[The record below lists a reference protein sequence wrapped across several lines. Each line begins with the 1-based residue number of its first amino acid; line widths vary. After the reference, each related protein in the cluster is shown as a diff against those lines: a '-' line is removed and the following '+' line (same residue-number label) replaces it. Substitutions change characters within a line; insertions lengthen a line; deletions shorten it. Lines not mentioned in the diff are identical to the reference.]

1 MTMDIKCGIGFDAHR
16 FDETRKLFLGGIEIP
31 HNKGLLGH
39 SDADVLIHA
48 IIDSLAGPAF
58 GKDIGMLFPDN
69 DDKYKDIDSKI
80 LLQRVAEM
88 IYYDDWRISHIDAE
102 IIAQEPK
109 LMLYIPEMQR
119 VLAEIMGIK
128 TTSITIKATTTE
140 KMGFT
145 GRGEGIA
152 ALASSILIKGA

>member
-1 MTMDIKCGIGFDAHR
+1 MDIKCGIGFDAHK
-16 FDETRKLFLGGIEIP
+16 FDETRKLFLGGIEIA
-31 HNKGLLGH
+31 HSKGLLGH

-48 IIDSLAGPAF
+48 IIDSLAGPIF

-69 DDKYKDIDSKI
+69 IADYKDIDSKI
-80 LLQRVAEM
+80 LLRSVAEM

-109 LMLYIPEMQR
+109 LAPYIPEMQR
-119 VLAEIMGIK
+119 VLAEVMGIK
-128 TTSITIKATTTE
+128 TSSITIKATTTE

-152 ALASSILIKGA
+152 ALVSSILIKGV

>member
-1 MTMDIKCGIGFDAHR
+1 MDIKCGIGFDAHK
-16 FDETRKLFLGGIEIP
+16 FDETRKLFLGGVEIP
-31 HNKGLLGH
+31 YTKGLAGH

-48 IIDSLAGPAF
+48 VIDSLVGPIF
-58 GKDIGMLFPDN
+58 GKDIGMIFPDN
-69 DDKYKDIDSKI
+69 DDEYKDIDSKV
-80 LLQRVAEM
+80 LLHRVSEM
-88 IYYDDWRISHIDAE
+88 IYYEDWRISHIDSE

-109 LMLYIPEMQR
+109 LMPYISEMQR
-119 VLAEIMGIK
+119 VLAEVMNIK

>member
-1 MTMDIKCGIGFDAHR
+1 MEIKCGIGFDAHK
-16 FDETRKLFLGGIEIP
+16 FDESRKLILGGIEIP

-48 IIDSLAGPAF
+48 IIDSLSGPIF
-58 GKDIGMLFPDN
+58 GKDIGSLFPDT
-69 DDKYKDIDSKI
+69 DDDYKDIDSKI
-80 LLQRVAEM
+80 LLQKVADM
-88 IYYDDWRISHIDAE
+88 IYYEDWRISHIDTE

-109 LMLYIPEMQR
+109 LAPYIPEMQR
-119 VLAEIMGIK
+119 VIAEVIGIK
-128 TTSITIKATTTE
+128 TSCITIKATTTE

>member
-1 MTMDIKCGIGFDAHR
+1 MRVGLGYDVHKLVEG
-16 FDETRKLFLGGIEIP
+16 RKLIIGGIDIQHE
-31 HNKGLLGH
+31 KGLLGH

-48 IIDSLAGPAF
+48 VIDSLAGPAF

-69 DDKYKDIDSKI
+69 DDEYKDIDSKI

-102 IIAQEPK
+102 VIAQEPK
-109 LMLYIPEMQR
+109 LMPYIPEMQR

-152 ALASSILIKGA
+152 AIASSILIKGA

>member
-1 MTMDIKCGIGFDAHR
+1 MDIKCGIGFDSHR
-16 FDETRKLFLGGIEIP
+16 FDSSRKLIIGGIEIP
-31 HNKGLLGH
+31 HDKGLLGH

-48 IIDSLAGPAF
+48 IIDSIAGPAF
-58 GKDIGMLFPDN
+58 GKDIGMIFPDTEEE
-69 DDKYKDIDSKI
+69 YKDIDSKI
-80 LLQRVAEM
+80 LLARVSEM

-109 LMLYIPEMQR
+109 LAPYIPEMQR

-152 ALASSILIKGA
+152 ALATSLIIKGA

>member
-1 MTMDIKCGIGFDAHR
+1 MDIKCGIGFDSHR
-16 FDETRKLFLGGIEIP
+16 FDESRKLIIGGIEIP
-31 HNKGLLGH
+31 HDKGLLGH

-58 GKDIGMLFPDN
+58 GKDIGMLFPDTE
-69 DDKYKDIDSKI
+69 DEYKDIDSKI
-80 LLQRVAEM
+80 LLAKVSEM
-88 IYYDDWRISHIDAE
+88 IYYDDWRISHIDSE

-109 LMLYIPEMQR
+109 LAKYIPEMQR

-128 TTSITIKATTTE
+128 TTSITIKVTTTE

-145 GRGEGIA
+145 GRKEGIA
-152 ALASSILIKGA
+152 ALASSIIIKGA

>member
-1 MTMDIKCGIGFDAHR
+1 MDIKCGIGFDSHR
-16 FDETRKLFLGGIEIP
+16 FDSSRKLIIGGIEIP
-31 HNKGLLGH
+31 HDKGLLGH

-48 IIDSLAGPAF
+48 IIDSIAGPAF
-58 GKDIGMLFPDN
+58 GKDIGMIFPDTEEE
-69 DDKYKDIDSKI
+69 YKDIDSKI
-80 LLQRVAEM
+80 LLARVSEM

-109 LMLYIPEMQR
+109 LAPHIPEMQR

-152 ALASSILIKGA
+152 ALATSLIIKGA

>member
-1 MTMDIKCGIGFDAHR
+1 MTMDIKCGIGFDAHQ

-109 LMLYIPEMQR
+109 LMPYIPEMQR
-119 VLAEIMGIK
+119 VLAEIMGI
-128 TTSITIKATTTE
+128 
-140 KMGFT
+140 
-145 GRGEGIA
+145 
-152 ALASSILIKGA
+152 

>member
-1 MTMDIKCGIGFDAHR
+1 MDIKCGIGFDSHR
-16 FDETRKLFLGGIEIP
+16 FDSSRKLIIGGIEIP
-31 HNKGLLGH
+31 HDKGLLGH

-48 IIDSLAGPAF
+48 IIDSIAGPAF
-58 GKDIGMLFPDN
+58 GKDIGMIFPDTEEE
-69 DDKYKDIDSKI
+69 YKDIDSKI
-80 LLQRVAEM
+80 LLSRVSEM

-109 LMLYIPEMQR
+109 LAPYIPEMQR

-152 ALASSILIKGA
+152 ALATSLIIKGA

>member
-1 MTMDIKCGIGFDAHR
+1 MDIKCGIGFDAHK

-31 HNKGLLGH
+31 HSKGLLGH

-48 IIDSLAGPAF
+48 VIDSLAGPVF
-58 GKDIGMLFPDN
+58 GKDIGMLFPDS
-69 DDKYKDIDSKI
+69 DDEYKDIDSKI
-80 LLQRVAEM
+80 LLQRVSEM

-109 LMLYIPEMQR
+109 LMPYIPEMQR

-152 ALASSILIKGA
+152 AIASSILIKGA

>member
-1 MTMDIKCGIGFDAHR
+1 MDIKCGIGFDSHR
-16 FDETRKLFLGGIEIP
+16 FDSSRKLIIGGIEIQ
-31 HNKGLLGH
+31 HDKGLLGH

-48 IIDSLAGPAF
+48 IIDSIAGPAF
-58 GKDIGMLFPDN
+58 GKDIGMIFPDTEEE
-69 DDKYKDIDSKI
+69 YKDIDSKI
-80 LLQRVAEM
+80 LLARVSEM

-109 LMLYIPEMQR
+109 LAPYIPEMQR

-152 ALASSILIKGA
+152 ALATSLIIKGA

>member
-1 MTMDIKCGIGFDAHR
+1 MDIKCGIGFDAHC
-16 FDETRKLFLGGIEIP
+16 FDESRRLFLGGVEIA
-31 HNKGLLGH
+31 HDKGLAGH

-48 IIDSLAGPAF
+48 IIDSLTGPAF
-58 GKDIGMLFPDN
+58 GKDIGMLFPDT
-69 DDKYKDIDSKI
+69 DDAYKDIDSKI
-80 LLQRVAEM
+80 LLRGVAEM
-88 IYYDDWRISHIDAE
+88 IYYDDWRISHIDSE

-109 LMLYIPEMQR
+109 LAPYIPEMQR
-119 VLAEIMGIK
+119 TLAEIMGIK

>member
-1 MTMDIKCGIGFDAHR
+1 MDIKCGIGFDSHR
-16 FDETRKLFLGGIEIP
+16 FDSSRKLIIGGIEIP
-31 HNKGLLGH
+31 HDRGLLGH

-48 IIDSLAGPAF
+48 IIDSIAGPAF
-58 GKDIGMLFPDN
+58 GKDIGMIFPDTEEE
-69 DDKYKDIDSKI
+69 YKDIDSKI
-80 LLQRVAEM
+80 LLARVSEM

-109 LMLYIPEMQR
+109 LAPYIPEMQR

-152 ALASSILIKGA
+152 ALATSLIIKGA

>member
-1 MTMDIKCGIGFDAHR
+1 MRVGLGYDVHKLVEG
-16 FDETRKLFLGGIEIP
+16 RKLIIGGIDVP
-31 HNKGLLGH
+31 HEKGLLGH

-48 IIDSLAGPAF
+48 VIDSLAGPAF

-69 DDKYKDIDSKI
+69 DDEYKDIDSKI

-102 IIAQEPK
+102 VIAQEPK
-109 LMLYIPEMQR
+109 LMPYIPEMQR

-152 ALASSILIKGA
+152 AIASSILIKGA

>member
-1 MTMDIKCGIGFDAHR
+1 MDIKCGIGFDSHR
-16 FDETRKLFLGGIEIP
+16 FDESRKLIIGGIEIP
-31 HNKGLLGH
+31 HDKGLLGH

-48 IIDSLAGPAF
+48 IIDSLSGPAF
-58 GKDIGMLFPDN
+58 GKDIGMLFPDTE
-69 DDKYKDIDSKI
+69 DEYKDIDSKI
-80 LLQRVAEM
+80 LLAKVSEM
-88 IYYDDWRISHIDAE
+88 IYYDDWRISHIDSE

-109 LMLYIPEMQR
+109 LAKYIPEMQR

-145 GRGEGIA
+145 GRKEGIA
-152 ALASSILIKGA
+152 ALASSIIIKGA

>member
-1 MTMDIKCGIGFDAHR
+1 MDIKCGIGFDSHR
-16 FDETRKLFLGGIEIP
+16 FDSSRKLILGGIEVP
-31 HNKGLLGH
+31 HDKGLLGH
-39 SDADVLIHA
+39 SDADVLTHA

-58 GKDIGMLFPDN
+58 GKDIGMLFPDSE
-69 DDKYKDIDSKI
+69 DEYKDIDSKI
-80 LLQRVAEM
+80 LLAKVSEM

-102 IIAQEPK
+102 VIAQEPK
-109 LMLYIPEMQR
+109 LAPYIPEMQR

-152 ALASSILIKGA
+152 ALATSLIIKGA

>member
-1 MTMDIKCGIGFDAHR
+1 MDIKCGIGFDSHR
-16 FDETRKLFLGGIEIP
+16 FDESRKLIIGGIEIP
-31 HNKGLLGH
+31 HDKGLLGH

-48 IIDSLAGPAF
+48 IIDSLSGPAF
-58 GKDIGMLFPDN
+58 GKDIGMLFPDTE
-69 DDKYKDIDSKI
+69 DEYKDIDSKI
-80 LLQRVAEM
+80 LLAKVSEM
-88 IYYDDWRISHIDAE
+88 IYYDDWRISHIDSE

-109 LMLYIPEMQR
+109 LAKYIPEMQR

-145 GRGEGIA
+145 GRKEGRA
-152 ALASSILIKGA
+152 ALASSIIIKGA

>member
-1 MTMDIKCGIGFDAHR
+1 MDIKCGIGFDSHR
-16 FDETRKLFLGGIEIP
+16 FDESRKLIIGGIEIP
-31 HNKGLLGH
+31 HDKGLLGH

-58 GKDIGMLFPDN
+58 GKDIGMLFPDTE
-69 DDKYKDIDSKI
+69 DEYKDIDSKI
-80 LLQRVAEM
+80 LLAKVSEM
-88 IYYDDWRISHIDAE
+88 IYYDDWRISHIDSE

-109 LMLYIPEMQR
+109 LAKYIPEMQR
-119 VLAEIMGIK
+119 VLAEIMGIE

-145 GRGEGIA
+145 GRKEGIA
-152 ALASSILIKGA
+152 ALASSIIIKGA

>member
-1 MTMDIKCGIGFDAHR
+1 MDIKCGIGFDSHR
-16 FDETRKLFLGGIEIP
+16 FDESRKLIIGGIEIP
-31 HNKGLLGH
+31 HDKGLLGH

-58 GKDIGMLFPDN
+58 GKDIGMLFPDTE
-69 DDKYKDIDSKI
+69 DEYKDIDSKI
-80 LLQRVAEM
+80 LLAKVSEM
-88 IYYDDWRISHIDAE
+88 IYYDDWRISHIDSE

-109 LMLYIPEMQR
+109 LAKYIPEMQR

-145 GRGEGIA
+145 GRKEGIV
-152 ALASSILIKGA
+152 ALASSIIIKGA

>member
-1 MTMDIKCGIGFDAHR
+1 MKVGLGYDVHKLVEG
-16 FDETRKLFLGGIEIP
+16 RKLIIGGIDVP
-31 HNKGLLGH
+31 HEKGLLGH

-48 IIDSLAGPAF
+48 VIDSLAGPVF
-58 GKDIGMLFPDN
+58 GKDIGMLFPDS
-69 DDKYKDIDSKI
+69 DDEYKDIDSKI
-80 LLQRVAEM
+80 LLRRVSEM

-109 LMLYIPEMQR
+109 LMPYIPEMQR

>member
-109 LMLYIPEMQR
+109 LMPYIPEMQR

-128 TTSITIKATTTE
+128 NNINNYKSHNYRKN
-140 KMGFT
+140 GLYRQR
-145 GRGEGIA
+145 GRY
-152 ALASSILIKGA
+152 SSPCLININ

>member
-1 MTMDIKCGIGFDAHR
+1 MRVGLGYDVHKLVEG
-16 FDETRKLFLGGIEIP
+16 RKLIIGGIDVP
-31 HNKGLLGH
+31 HEKGLLGH

-48 IIDSLAGPAF
+48 VIDSLAGPVF
-58 GKDIGMLFPDN
+58 GKDIGMLFPDS
-69 DDKYKDIDSKI
+69 DDEYKDIDSKI
-80 LLQRVAEM
+80 LLRRVSEM

-109 LMLYIPEMQR
+109 LMPYIPEMQR